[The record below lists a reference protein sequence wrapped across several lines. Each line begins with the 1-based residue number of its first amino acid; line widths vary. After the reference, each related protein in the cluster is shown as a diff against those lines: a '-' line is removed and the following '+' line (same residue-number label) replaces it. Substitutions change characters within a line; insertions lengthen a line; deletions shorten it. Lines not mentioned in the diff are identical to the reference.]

1 MRLRSMC
8 VVLCTAALVV
18 SCSSDSKG
26 SDLGL
31 GTTATTQAPTSTT
44 GAPQTTA
51 AQTTV
56 ASTTTTTTTTEPP
69 TTATTTPVPTDA
81 PTTQAPPVTEAPTT
95 TVELSAE
102 DKVKAD
108 FDMAVEARHHCS
120 YDPFT
125 CDYASIAVAG
135 SPMDVETREVVA
147 SRIRNNLRAVEG
159 QGEVKIRID
168 GIGFEGA
175 SAFVTICA
183 FDTVVIFDIADPANP
198 NDDIIY
204 DDSKASSKVRWEMR
218 QTDGR
223 WLLFASERLENLEDG
238 DLCGF

>member
-102 DKVKAD
+102 DKVKARLSGG
-108 FDMAVEARHHCS
+108 APGTGGVCV
-120 YDPFT
+120 
-125 CDYASIAVAG
+125 CAG
-135 SPMDVETREVVA
+135 SVRLQRHCDSGFANGSRNSLPYEDSTRQQPS
-147 SRIRNNLRAVEG
+147 SRRGKR
-159 QGEVKIRID
+159 
-168 GIGFEGA
+168 
-175 SAFVTICA
+175 
-183 FDTVVIFDIADPANP
+183 
-198 NDDIIY
+198 
-204 DDSKASSKVRWEMR
+204 
-218 QTDGR
+218 
-223 WLLFASERLENLEDG
+223 
-238 DLCGF
+238 

>member
-108 FDMAVEARHHCS
+108 FNVAVAARTACS
-120 YDPFT
+120 YDPSS
-125 CDYASIAVAG
+125 CDYAAIAIPG
-135 SPMDVETREVVA
+135 SPKDVETRQVMQMRL
-147 SRIRNNLRAVEG
+147 SHNLRAIEG
-159 QGEVKIRID
+159 NGDVKIRIED
-168 GIGFEGA
+168 VTFEGE

-183 FDTVVIFDIADPANP
+183 FDTVVIFDIADPSNP
-198 NDDIIY
+198 SDDIIY
-204 DDSKASSKVRWEMR
+204 NDLQNSSRVRWEMR
-218 QTDGR
+218 QRDGR
-223 WLLFASERLENLEDG
+223 WLFYASETLESLPGG
-238 DLCGF
+238 DMCGF